1 MSKGRDRVV
10 CVPLSEAEWTA
21 FISCHPNP
29 VDWLREQILAHID
42 DARQLPPP
50 QRPINRDGA
59 PKAWSTRR
67 V

>member
-21 FISCHPNP
+21 FITQQPDP
-29 VDWLREQILAHID
+29 VDWLRRQILSHV
-42 DARQLPPP
+42 DARDLPTP
-50 QRPINRDGA
+50 QDLVRRDR